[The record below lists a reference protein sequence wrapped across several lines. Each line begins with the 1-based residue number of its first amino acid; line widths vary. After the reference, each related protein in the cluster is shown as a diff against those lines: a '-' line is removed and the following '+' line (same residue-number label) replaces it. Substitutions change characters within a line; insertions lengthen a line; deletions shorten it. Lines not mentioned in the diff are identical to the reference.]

1 MASAS
6 NNEANNLPIQH
17 LPTIIPAY
25 VAADKDLKLL
35 WEQVNKLDQ
44 QRETATRAVVRKLDY
59 QTSGVKTL
67 CLKLL
72 HEQSVKVAASKSD
85 AAPEADEICLYLR
98 WAAISVSLPFAFI
111 V

>member
-1 MASAS
+1 MNSL
-6 NNEANNLPIQH
+6 EIQH
-17 LPTIIPAY
+17 LPTNIPAY

-44 QRETATRAVVRKLDY
+44 QRETATPAVARKLDY

-72 HEQSVKVAASKSD
+72 HERSLEIADSGSEAAAT
-85 AAPEADEICLYLR
+85 AAEICLYLR
-98 WAAISVSLPFAFI
+98 WAAISVSVSFAFI